1 MLKLFPPPDFDAA
14 KLEIAGI
21 YRRTLSLGLVSSLSA
36 SLLLLV
42 GVQSTWQLSD
52 GRGGWL
58 GILASSLLLLLLGGL
73 SGALTLYLLRG
84 WMQNRIHS
92 VWEDHV
98 WEGAR
103 QKEIESFDSK
113 VPESVQWLNSL
124 LASLWGLI
132 NPDLFTSLI
141 DTLEDVMQASLP
153 ALVRMVSVE
162 DLGQGSESIRIL
174 GIRWLPTGAA
184 AMSVSEDGKAK
195 PGGQND
201 RKVSGEGQV
210 ETGEDSNAHNESP
223 TDESNENTEEEN
235 VAEGLEGEEGDFV
248 NVECAFSYRASTT
261 SRKLSDKTKNAH
273 IFLAFYL
280 PGGLKFPVWV
290 ELRGIVGTMRLR
302 LQLCP
307 DPPFISMCTL
317 TFLGQPKVDL
327 SCTPLTKKGLNI
339 MDLPLISSF
348 VQSSIDAALAQ
359 YVAPKS
365 LTLDLKS
372 MLVGDD
378 FKKDTTARG
387 LLVVRIRQGREFKQG
402 DSKMLGLKEGSSD
415 PYVAVGMYLI
425 HPQGSNSE
433 HSVK

>member
-1 MLKLFPPPDFDAA
+1 MLKLFPPPDFEAA
-14 KLEIAGI
+14 KLEIASI
-21 YRRTLSLGLVSSLSA
+21 YRRSLSWGLITSLSA
-36 SLLLLV
+36 PLLLSVLAQSTYQSRQGQQGWFGILLSSLVLLLV
-42 GVQSTWQLSD
+42 G
-52 GRGGWL
+52 GG
-58 GILASSLLLLLLGGL
+58 
-73 SGALTLYLLRG
+73 SGALTVYLLKG
-84 WMQNRIHS
+84 WMQNRIYG
-92 VWEDHV
+92 VWEDHI

-103 QKEIESFDSK
+103 QKEIDSFDSK

-124 LASLWGLI
+124 LSSLWGLI
-132 NPDLFTSLI
+132 NPDLFASLI

-153 ALVRMVSVE
+153 KLVRMVSVE

-184 AMSVSEDGKAK
+184 AMSVSEDGAAK
-195 PGGQND
+195 PSEQND

-210 ETGEDSNAHNESP
+210 EADESSQDLQKDEQNDSDNSGED
-223 TDESNENTEEEN
+223 EN
-235 VAEGLEGEEGDFV
+235 VAEGMEAEEGDFV
-248 NVECAFSYRASTT
+248 NLEVAFSYRASTT
-261 SRKLSDKTKNAH
+261 SRKLSAKTKNAH

-302 LQLCP
+302 LQLTP
-307 DPPFISMCTL
+307 DPPFFSLCTL

-327 SCTPLTKKGLNI
+327 SCIPLTKRGLNI

-348 VQSSIDAALAQ
+348 VQSSIDAALSQ

-378 FKKDTTARG
+378 FKKDTVARG
-387 LLVVRIRQGREFKQG
+387 ILVVRIRQGRDFKVG
-402 DSKMLGLKEGSSD
+402 DTKMLGLKEGSSD
-415 PYVAVGMYLI
+415 PYVAVGE
-425 HPQGSNSE
+425 S
-433 HSVK
+433 